1 MYHILAEKGKS
12 LRFYHRVFLLALP
25 IFRAIKK
32 TGLAYWPVFFLGLN
46 KGGEEGLKTP
56 CIRRDKFSASLR
68 KSKWVGET
76 E

>member
-25 IFRAIKK
+25 IFRAIKE

-46 KGGEEGLKTP
+46 KGGETSSPPHLERANGLGKLKRTRQ
-56 CIRRDKFSASLR
+56 CD
-68 KSKWVGET
+68 T
-76 E
+76 ER